1 MNKKSLCRFV
11 AVTCVPCFC
20 LLLFSPPGWAQPLPL
35 SIRVHTE
42 SGAAIST
49 AKIQLE
55 QDGKVSTT
63 ALTDAEGKASIG
75 GLTLGQYNIL
85 VTAET
90 YEQAVQLVLIRDERQ
105 EIEVDFTLLPK
116 LRRTDTIDVVA
127 DAGTVET
134 ANAIPVAAEIRT
146 EETTLLPSRP
156 ATVTD
161 TLPLVPGV
169 NRSPNGEILING
181 QGEQQNSLL
190 VNANNAADPGTGRF
204 GTTIPA
210 DSVESVQVLKTPFLP
225 QYGGFTAGVVSVE
238 TKRGGDKWHFSVK
251 EPLPDF
257 RVRSHRLHGLR
268 NATPRISFDGPVIKN
283 KLFLSEA
290 VQYKLEKKQA
300 RTLPF
305 PFNESKDE
313 SVNSYSQIDYIVS
326 PSHFITASAHV
337 APGHINFVDPQF
349 FNPQPVT
356 PNLRAQELMFTLTD
370 HATVLHGLLDSSIN
384 HQTFNVRV
392 GAQGNAEMVLTPIGN
407 TGNYF
412 ARRQRNSSRIEWLE
426 TLSLNKG
433 SRHALKVG
441 TIVARAENR
450 GSFSFEPVEIR
461 DSNQQLLERIDFEGG
476 DPFRQSDLE
485 TGFFAQDHWT
495 LRPNLSL
502 DGGARVEH
510 QHRTSSLRVAPRIAA
525 SWTPF
530 GERQLVVRGGFGV
543 FYDRVPLTAY
553 SFDRFP
559 QQVVT
564 NYDPTGGTAPST
576 TRFLNAIDIDET
588 QFPLVRRTSVP
599 GNFAPYSRT
608 WTAEAERTV
617 ARLVHIRVNY
627 QRSSSGDQI
636 LLSPQMSGNDRVL
649 LLQGGGR
656 SIYHQFEVT
665 ARLAWKGGQQMMFS
679 YVRSKAEGDL
689 NTFSSYLGD
698 FPIAK
703 LRPNLYSNLRSDIP
717 NRFLVWGLINLP
729 WKMRL
734 APIFEYRSGLP
745 YAILE
750 AHRNYVG
757 IPYSNRTRFR
767 DYVGLDERISK
778 EIPLMRKY
786 RARISVS
793 MLNALNHFNPLDV
806 HANTA
811 DPQFG
816 TFFGHYKR
824 RYRLDF
830 ELLF

>member
-1 MNKKSLCRFV
+1 MHKQSLCRFV
-11 AVTCVPCFC
+11 AVTCVSCFS
-20 LLLFSPPGWAQPLPL
+20 LLFSPTGRAQSLPL

-42 SGAAIST
+42 SGTAIT
-49 AKIQLE
+49 GAKIQLE
-55 QDGKVSTT
+55 QDGNVS
-63 ALTDAEGKASIG
+63 ARAVTDAEGKASIS
-75 GLTLGQYNIL
+75 GLALGQYNLL
-85 VTAET
+85 VTADT
-90 YEQAVQLVLIRDERQ
+90 FEQAVQLVLIRDERQ
-105 EIEVDFTLLPK
+105 EIEVDFTLLAK
-116 LRRTDTIDVVA
+116 LRRTDSIDVVA
-127 DAGTVET
+127 DAGTVQT

-146 EETTLLPSRP
+146 TETTLLPSRP

-190 VNANNAADPGTGRF
+190 VNANNATDPGTGRF

-251 EPLPDF
+251 EPFPDF
-257 RVRSHRLHGLR
+257 RIRSGRLHGLR
-268 NATPRISFDGPVIKN
+268 DATPRISFDGPVIKN

-290 VQYKLEKKQA
+290 AQYKLEKKQT

-313 SVNSYSQIDYIVS
+313 SVNSYTQVDYIVS
-326 PSHFITASAHV
+326 PTHFITANAHV

-356 PNLRAQELMFTLTD
+356 PNLHAQELMFTLTD

-384 HQTFNVRV
+384 HQTFNVHV
-392 GAQGNAEMVLTPIGN
+392 GAQGDAEMVLTPVGN

-412 ARRQRNSSRIEWLE
+412 ARRRRNSSRIEWLE

-433 SRHALKVG
+433 SRHALRVG

-450 GSFSFEPVEIR
+450 GSFSFKPVEIR
-461 DSNQQLLERIDFEGG
+461 DSNQQLLERIEFEGG

-485 TGFFAQDHWT
+485 TGFFVQDHWT
-495 LRPNLSL
+495 LRPNLSM

-553 SFDRFP
+553 SFDRYP

-564 NYDPTGGTAPST
+564 TYDPTGETAPST
-576 TRFLNAIDIDET
+576 TRFLNAIDIDGT

-617 ARLVHIRVNY
+617 AGMVHIRVNY
-627 QRSSSGDQI
+627 QRSSTGDQI
-636 LLSPQMSGNDRVL
+636 LLSPQMAEGNRVL

-656 SIYHQFEVT
+656 SVYHQFEVT
-665 ARLAWKGGQQMMFS
+665 TRLAWKAGQQMMFS

-689 NTFSSYLGD
+689 NTFSTYLGD

-703 LRPNLYSNLRSDIP
+703 LRPNQYSNLRSDIP
-717 NRFLVWGLINLP
+717 NRFLVWGVINMP
-729 WKMRL
+729 WNMRL

-767 DYVGLDERISK
+767 SYVGLDERISK
-778 EIPLMRKY
+778 EVPLMGRY
-786 RARISVS
+786 RARISASV
-793 MLNALNHFNPLDV
+793 LNALNHFNPIDV
-806 HANTA
+806 HSNTA

-824 RYRLDF
+824 RYRADF
-830 ELLF
+830 EILF